1 MPLTLS
7 SRGYLKPFLA
17 CQRET
22 DMNKKLLIR
31 LIFFLGLIITLAF
44 ISYRI
49 FIWAKIYKGHRD
61 QSKLAY
67 VDRLENE
74 YKPDKYK
81 GEIYKIVGSGCKNR
95 ISISTDDNRG
105 LLYLVN
111 NCKVKKLIG
120 RRLVIGDSL
129 FKRGNST
136 KVKVKSEN
144 GNLKELE
151 LLFYY

>member
-1 MPLTLS
+1 
-7 SRGYLKPFLA
+7 
-17 CQRET
+17 
-22 DMNKKLLIR
+22 MNKKLLIR
-31 LIFFLGLIITLAF
+31 IIFFSGLIIILAF

-49 FIWAKIYKGHRD
+49 FIWAKIYKGYRD

-67 VDRLENE
+67 IDRLENE
-74 YKPDKYK
+74 YQPDQYK
-81 GEIYKIVGSGCKNR
+81 GEIYKIAGSGCENR
-95 ISISTDDNRG
+95 IYISTDDNRD

-129 FKRGNST
+129 IKRENST
-136 KVKVKSEN
+136 EVKVKSKN

-151 LLFYY
+151 LPFYY